1 MSSSKAELS
10 GKILVVDDNEM
21 NRDMLSRRLARR
33 GLMVEVAEDGSRALE
48 MIESGDFD
56 LVLLDIMM
64 PGIDGYEVLERVRRE
79 HGAMDLPIIMATAR
93 SESEDVVRA
102 LKIGANDYV
111 TKPFDFP
118 VVMARVRTQITLK
131 ISRDE
136 LARAHRRMKKD
147 LEAAAR
153 IQQTLLP
160 PKEPEVRGARC
171 AWRYVPCDELAGDTL
186 GVVSLDQEQTGLY
199 VLDVSGHGV
208 PAALLS
214 FTLSRMISETAPGSS
229 PLRTG
234 GPDGEVPADPDEV
247 MLELSR
253 LFPHDP
259 ETRKYF
265 TMVYGLYDARNR
277 VFSYCSAG
285 HTPLVH
291 VPVVGEPS
299 LFETTGPPV
308 ALIPPILGAPS
319 YSTRE
324 ISLQPGDRLYLLS
337 DGLPEA
343 ENVSRDEEFGMA
355 RIAEVLEKGRIL
367 DLEESLEN
375 LLKRVWEFGGGT
387 GPDDDVSLL
396 AIEAGEAGVGGS

>member
-1 MSSSKAELS
+1 MPSSEVS

-33 GLMVEVAEDGSRALE
+33 GLTVEVAEDGSRALE
-48 MIESGDFD
+48 MIETGDFD
-56 LVLLDIMM
+56 LILLDIMM

-79 HGAMDLPIIMATAR
+79 QGAMDLPIIMATAR

-131 ISRDE
+131 HSRDE

-160 PKEPEVRGARC
+160 PEEPEVAGARC

-186 GVVSLDQEQTGLY
+186 GVVGMERGRTGLY

-214 FTLSRMISETAPGSS
+214 FTLSRMISGNTADTS
-229 PLRTG
+229 PLRIR
-234 GPDGEVPADPDEV
+234 GPEGEEAASPDEV

-265 TMVYGLYDARNR
+265 TMVYGLYDAGRR

-291 VPVVGEPS
+291 VPVVGEPG

-319 YSTRE
+319 YSTKE
-324 ISLQPGDRLYLLS
+324 IPLQPGDRLYLLS

-343 ENVSRDEEFGMA
+343 EDASGNEEFGMT
-355 RIAEVLEKGRIL
+355 RIAGVLKEAREL
-367 DLEESLEN
+367 DLEESLEF
-375 LLKRVWEFGGGT
+375 LVKSVWGFGGGRA
-387 GPDDDVSLL
+387 PNDDVSLL
-396 AIEAGEAGVGGS
+396 AIEVGAGDS